1 MSATGPD
8 RRSAGGFGLSVFS
21 LMVLMFLCLP
31 ITIIVPM
38 SFSSAKSLQ
47 FPPPGLSLRWYES
60 FFGDERWIEAGIN
73 SLILAGTAS
82 VCALVLGTL
91 AAYGLVRGRFPGR
104 ALLESNFMAPMIIPP
119 IILAVAMFIALA
131 RLGFLGSFGGL
142 IIAHTVLVIPYAVLI
157 MTVAIQSFD
166 RDIELVAMT
175 LGASRTRVLVQ
186 IVLPNLMPSAL
197 AALIFAFVISFDEV
211 IVTLFVSGTYMTIP
225 KRMFNEL
232 ILQINPTITAIASI
246 LIFASIVS
254 VALVAWLMHRSGLLK
269 RELV

>member
-1 MSATGPD
+1 
-8 RRSAGGFGLSVFS
+8 
-21 LMVLMFLCLP
+21 
-31 ITIIVPM
+31 
-38 SFSSAKSLQ
+38 
-47 FPPPGLSLRWYES
+47 
-60 FFGDERWIEAGIN
+60 
-73 SLILAGTAS
+73 
-82 VCALVLGTL
+82 
-91 AAYGLVRGRFPGR
+91 
-104 ALLESNFMAPMIIPP
+104 
-119 IILAVAMFIALA
+119 
-131 RLGFLGSFGGL
+131 
-142 IIAHTVLVIPYAVLI
+142 

-175 LGASRTRVLVQ
+175 LGASRVRVLVQ

-254 VALVAWLMHRSGLLK
+254 VGLVAWLMHRSGLLK